1 MANVD
6 LEVYSFDQLGGEN
19 DLAGYLDEDF
29 NDFNDETFGDV
40 LGGDANPGESL
51 FLSLDLIPSIGLNRL
66 TESSMKVATSTLL
79 DLRIDSSVRTPPQ
92 TLD

>member
-51 FLSLDLIPSIGLNRL
+51 FH
-66 TESSMKVATSTLL
+66 ST
-79 DLRIDSSVRTPPQ
+79 
-92 TLD
+92 